1 MPIYSVRFN
10 MMGQGI
16 VEVEAE
22 NEDHADS
29 LVTDWSLEELI
40 EATDFDGGLTADE
53 VEKV

>member
-1 MPIYSVRFN
+1 MPIYSVRFT